1 MGRRA
6 RHLSGGAVVLVLG
19 GLVAAAVSID
29 AQSARPTP
37 PAEPSRWVVPRT
49 PDGVP
54 DLQGNW
60 TNETQTPLERLGPQ
74 GATLSDEQASAIEQ
88 RAKTVEEFRNQA
100 SDPNR
105 AAPPKGGEGGRLA
118 APGQQSFVE
127 RISEAAGGAV
137 GGYNGFWLDP
147 GANVI
152 RIDGVARS
160 SIIVDPPNGRI
171 PPLTDA
177 GKARVAA
184 QAERAKAFGEFDHPE
199 VRPLSDRCLVSFGSN
214 AGPPMLPN
222 YFYNNN
228 YTIVQT
234 RDHVMILSEMV
245 HDVRIIRLGAV
256 ERLPAQVRPWFGDS
270 IGRWEGDTLVVE
282 TTGINSTQLRQS
294 GILWAYRG
302 ASDDVK
308 VTERFT
314 RTGPD
319 TVLYKFTVED
329 SATFTAPVLGRAAIH
344 ENRRADLRI
353 RVPRGQLRHGG
364 HPLRRASAR
373 AGGREGQAA
382 AVDGGR
388 RGSADDARPL
398 KVGRPSADRNTGVPR
413 RHVAAL
419 RRADDY
425 QRE

>member
-1 MGRRA
+1 MDRRA
-6 RHLSGGAVVLVLG
+6 RHLFGGAVLAILG
-19 GLVAAAVSID
+19 GFAVAQASSGEQAQAPVAKPAAA
-29 AQSARPTP
+29 AAK
-37 PAEPSRWVVPRT
+37 WVVPRT

-74 GATLSDEQASAIEQ
+74 GATLTDEQAAAIEQ
-88 RAKTVEEFRNQA
+88 RAKTVEEFRAQD

-105 AAPPKGGEGGRLA
+105 QAPPKGGESRLA
-118 APGQQSFVE
+118 APGEKSFVE

-160 SIIVDPPNGRI
+160 SIITDPPNGRI

-199 VRPLSDRCLVSFGSN
+199 VRPLSDRCLMSFGSN

-228 YTIVQT
+228 YTIVQSKDT
-234 RDHVMILSEMV
+234 VLILSEMV
-245 HDVRIIRLGAV
+245 HDVRIIRIGAK
-256 ERLPAQVRPWFGDS
+256 EHAPAQVRPWLGDS

-282 TTGINSTQLRQS
+282 TTNIHPSQLRQGS
-294 GILWAYRG
+294 ILWAYRG
-302 ASDDVK
+302 ASPDLK

-319 TVLYKFTVED
+319 TVNYKFTMED
-329 SATFTAPVLGRAAIH
+329 PATFTAPFSGELPFTKIDEMIYEYGCHEGNYAMEGILSGERAREREA
-344 ENRRADLRI
+344 EKSK
-353 RVPRGQLRHGG
+353 PRQ
-364 HPLRRASAR
+364 
-373 AGGREGQAA
+373 
-382 AVDGGR
+382 
-388 RGSADDARPL
+388 
-398 KVGRPSADRNTGVPR
+398 
-413 RHVAAL
+413 
-419 RRADDY
+419 
-425 QRE
+425 